1 MKSSAAN
8 THFPHLCPCYT
19 MATLSTPEQEL
30 SKNLLKPEPGRY
42 LIRRRTKRS
51 NTEDVIAAQ
60 LIKDLCAREHLEVE
74 KVTHIGT
81 SITEEYLH
89 IVFDYGDPG
98 HTVATINAYKG
109 KQMKRIVIPAG
120 MTTYI
125 NRRVDNWIRLH
136 KIQGIGFPIRD
147 EVLQSSMLD
156 ATYSQYDRYFPP
168 DLPILARRK
177 TSSARPGVRFLPD
190 LLRPKRMPR
199 LELMNIHNLIRARC
213 VPWNV

>member
-1 MKSSAAN
+1 
-8 THFPHLCPCYT
+8 

-51 NTEDVIAAQ
+51 NKEDVNAAQ

-109 KQMKRIVIPAG
+109 KQMKRCAVPAG

-125 NRRVDNWIRLH
+125 NQRVHNWILLH
-136 KIQGIGFPIRD
+136 KIQEIGFPIRD
-147 EVLQSSMLD
+147 EI
-156 ATYSQYDRYFPP
+156 FPP
-168 DLPILARRK
+168 RSTNPHA
-177 TSSARPGVRFLPD
+177 PQ
-190 LLRPKRMPR
+190 
-199 LELMNIHNLIRARC
+199 NLIRETGSA
-213 VPWNV
+213 VPSRPTPTKEDATT

>member
-1 MKSSAAN
+1 
-8 THFPHLCPCYT
+8 

-30 SKNLLKPEPGRY
+30 SKNLLKQEAGRY
-42 LIRRRTKRS
+42 LVRRRTKRS
-51 NTEDVIAAQ
+51 NEEDVIAAQ

-109 KQMKRIVIPAG
+109 KKMKRISVPPE

-125 NRRVDNWIRLH
+125 NRRVDNWVRLH
-136 KIQGIGFPIRD
+136 NTQGIGFPIKD
-147 EVLQSSMLD
+147 EVLQS
-156 ATYSQYDRYFPP
+156 FIP
-168 DLPILARRK
+168 
-177 TSSARPGVRFLPD
+177 
-190 LLRPKRMPR
+190 
-199 LELMNIHNLIRARC
+199 N
-213 VPWNV
+213 